1 MKYYR
6 YTEKDLRDILN
17 AKDKRELTL
26 VWNRIN
32 EDGLMITCSACKT
45 DYPYFE
51 SPVLKDE
58 VWEKVTT
65 YYNLHEGGI
74 RRAISV
80 PHDINASKIYHL
92 KMLMNVDKQ
101 NTDVCVCRKCME
113 KALGHSLCESDLDA
127 DVSMNKTILNEL
139 KMASA

>member
-6 YTEKDLRDILN
+6 YSENDIRDILN
-17 AKDKRELTL
+17 AKDKGELMG

-58 VWEKVTT
+58 VWEKVTA

-74 RRAISV
+74 LRAISV
-80 PHDINASKIYHL
+80 PHDINASKIYKL
-92 KMLMNVDKQ
+92 KMLMNVDKH
-101 NTDVCVCRKCME
+101 NTDVCVCRQCME
-113 KALGHSLCESDLDA
+113 KALGHSLVESDLD
-127 DVSMNKTILNEL
+127 VGVGMNKKILNEL